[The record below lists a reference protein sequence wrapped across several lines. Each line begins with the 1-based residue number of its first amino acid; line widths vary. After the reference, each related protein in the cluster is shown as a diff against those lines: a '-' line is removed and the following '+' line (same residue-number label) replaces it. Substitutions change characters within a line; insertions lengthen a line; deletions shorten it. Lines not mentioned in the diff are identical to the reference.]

1 MSALTTSLIVC
12 VLLIGGAFLGVLLRR
27 LLPDHQLDGH
37 AKDVV
42 RLGCGLVATISGLV
56 LGLLVSSAKT
66 TYDTQRDEV
75 RQFTVNVMLLDQ
87 ALERLGPRAQ
97 AGRVALRAAVVGAI
111 DRIWSDGSAAERPKV
126 FTTIP
131 AGETAFFAIR
141 SIAPSTDDER
151 FFQNE
156 ALQAITSILQARL
169 ILFQQAGS
177 AVPPILLCILVFWL
191 VVLFASFSLF
201 SPLNPTALTA
211 VIVFALSVS
220 SAIFLILE
228 MYQPFAGVMQIDS
241 TPLRQALAPIG

>member
-1 MSALTTSLIVC
+1 MSALTTSLVVC
-12 VLLIGGAFLGVLLRR
+12 VLLVGGALLGVLLRR

-42 RLGCGLVATISGLV
+42 RLGCGLIATISGLV

-75 RQFTVNVMLLDQ
+75 RQLTVNVMLLDQ
-87 ALERLGPRAQ
+87 VLEKLGPRAQ
-97 AGRVALRAAVVGAI
+97 PGRLALRAAVVGAI

-141 SIAPSTDDER
+141 SITPSTDDER

-156 ALQAITSILQARL
+156 ALQVITSILQARL
-169 ILFQQAGS
+169 LLFQQAGS

-191 VVLFASFSLF
+191 IVLFASFSLF

-228 MYQPFAGVMQIDS
+228 MYQPFAGLMQIDS
-241 TPLRQALAPIG
+241 VPLRQALAPIG